1 MLFLEGIYKRRKKK
15 KKKKKKKKGER
26 AGRNELLDASGLVAL
41 VGSDIHRRGGSLKE
55 S

>member
-1 MLFLEGIYKRRKKK
+1 MLFLEGIYERRRE
-15 KKKKKKKKGER
+15 KKKKKGER

-41 VGSDIHRRGGSLKE
+41 VGSDIHRRGGSLKG